1 MISATGTFEP
11 HVEPVTPP
19 TAALHPGD
27 GRVRIAGYLAAGSL
41 AAGRLQP
48 VLSDERRGGV

>member
-48 VLSDERRGGV
+48 VLSDERRSGV